1 MNNVTIKTDDDLKK
15 LMTNPN
21 IQKTMLTEWFTANQQ
36 YEKAHELTYC
46 EFPTKWT
53 WDQTNRKWN
62 ERKHGFKIGRLYYV
76 NPAEGERFYLRMLL
90 MVVKG
95 AKSYNDIKTYNGV
108 VYNTFKDACSA
119 RGLLNNDNEW
129 YQTFKEATTWSSSFQ
144 LRQLFVTMLLYCNI
158 QDEMKFFE
166 KNWRFMTDDFEH
178 ELEQKYH
185 PIKHHTTDD
194 QLRDMLLDDLQ
205 YILSRNGIQ
214 ITSFNLPKRSIEYN
228 NRYNN
233 RLIEEETSYNIDQLE
248 EEANILYGQL
258 NTEQKIAFETI
269 VESVLQNK
277 PGFYFVSGYGGTGK
291 TFLWNT
297 IVSYLRAR
305 KKIVL
310 AVASSGVASLL
321 LPNGRTS
328 HSRFK
333 IPLDIDET
341 SICDI
346 KRGTILAELL
356 IETSLVIWDEA
367 IMTNKQCFEAL
378 DRSLRDI
385 ISQNDEKANAIPFGG
400 KVVVLGGDLRQIL
413 PVIEYGTRSQ
423 IVDATIIRSYLWKDV
438 KVIKLTKNMR
448 LQNKNLSKEQQD
460 ELRDFTNWLLD
471 LGDGKLP
478 TTKHDNDEDPT
489 WIRIPND
496 LLLLTH
502 KPKIPALVNAIYPD
516 FKQNYLNPTYLKERA
531 ILTPTN
537 EIADDINAYI
547 STLVPGE
554 GKEYYSADSISKC
567 FDACNDADILYP
579 IEYLNSLNANN
590 FPQHKLT
597 LKKGVPIMLL
607 RNINQSIGLCN
618 GTRLIVTNLA
628 DNVIEALIITGSNIG
643 CKVSIPRINLT
654 TRGSKWPFVLNRRQF
669 PIKVCYAMTINK
681 SQGQTLCNVGI
692 YLKKPVFTHG
702 QLYVAASRVTNKN
715 GLKILIEK
723 EDGTCTNETKNIVY
737 HEVFTYI

>member
-1 MNNVTIKTDDDLKK
+1 
-15 LMTNPN
+15 
-21 IQKTMLTEWFTANQQ
+21 
-36 YEKAHELTYC
+36 
-46 EFPTKWT
+46 
-53 WDQTNRKWN
+53 
-62 ERKHGFKIGRLYYV
+62 
-76 NPAEGERFYLRMLL
+76 
-90 MVVKG
+90 
-95 AKSYNDIKTYNGV
+95 
-108 VYNTFKDACSA
+108 
-119 RGLLNNDNEW
+119 
-129 YQTFKEATTWSSSFQ
+129 
-144 LRQLFVTMLLYCNI
+144 
-158 QDEMKFFE
+158 
-166 KNWRFMTDDFEH
+166 
-178 ELEQKYH
+178 
-185 PIKHHTTDD
+185 
-194 QLRDMLLDDLQ
+194 
-205 YILSRNGIQ
+205 
-214 ITSFNLPKRSIEYN
+214 
-228 NRYNN
+228 
-233 RLIEEETSYNIDQLE
+233 
-248 EEANILYGQL
+248 
-258 NTEQKIAFETI
+258 
-269 VESVLQNK
+269 
-277 PGFYFVSGYGGTGK
+277 
-291 TFLWNT
+291 
-297 IVSYLRAR
+297 
-305 KKIVL
+305 
-310 AVASSGVASLL
+310 
-321 LPNGRTS
+321 
-328 HSRFK
+328 
-333 IPLDIDET
+333 
-341 SICDI
+341 
-346 KRGTILAELL
+346 
-356 IETSLVIWDEA
+356 
-367 IMTNKQCFEAL
+367 
-378 DRSLRDI
+378 
-385 ISQNDEKANAIPFGG
+385 
-400 KVVVLGGDLRQIL
+400 
-413 PVIEYGTRSQ
+413 
-423 IVDATIIRSYLWKDV
+423 
-438 KVIKLTKNMR
+438 MR

-496 LLLLTH
+496 LLLLTD
-502 KPKIPALVNAIYPD
+502 KSKIPALVNAIYPD

-692 YLKKPVFTHG
+692 YLKKLVFTHG

-737 HEVFTYI
+737 REVFTYI

>member
-1 MNNVTIKTDDDLKK
+1 
-15 LMTNPN
+15 
-21 IQKTMLTEWFTANQQ
+21 
-36 YEKAHELTYC
+36 
-46 EFPTKWT
+46 
-53 WDQTNRKWN
+53 
-62 ERKHGFKIGRLYYV
+62 
-76 NPAEGERFYLRMLL
+76 
-90 MVVKG
+90 
-95 AKSYNDIKTYNGV
+95 
-108 VYNTFKDACSA
+108 
-119 RGLLNNDNEW
+119 
-129 YQTFKEATTWSSSFQ
+129 
-144 LRQLFVTMLLYCNI
+144 
-158 QDEMKFFE
+158 
-166 KNWRFMTDDFEH
+166 
-178 ELEQKYH
+178 
-185 PIKHHTTDD
+185 
-194 QLRDMLLDDLQ
+194 
-205 YILSRNGIQ
+205 
-214 ITSFNLPKRSIEYN
+214 
-228 NRYNN
+228 
-233 RLIEEETSYNIDQLE
+233 
-248 EEANILYGQL
+248 
-258 NTEQKIAFETI
+258 
-269 VESVLQNK
+269 
-277 PGFYFVSGYGGTGK
+277 
-291 TFLWNT
+291 
-297 IVSYLRAR
+297 
-305 KKIVL
+305 
-310 AVASSGVASLL
+310 
-321 LPNGRTS
+321 
-328 HSRFK
+328 
-333 IPLDIDET
+333 
-341 SICDI
+341 
-346 KRGTILAELL
+346 
-356 IETSLVIWDEA
+356 
-367 IMTNKQCFEAL
+367 
-378 DRSLRDI
+378 
-385 ISQNDEKANAIPFGG
+385 
-400 KVVVLGGDLRQIL
+400 
-413 PVIEYGTRSQ
+413 
-423 IVDATIIRSYLWKDV
+423 
-438 KVIKLTKNMR
+438 MR

-496 LLLLTH
+496 LLLLTD
-502 KPKIPALVNAIYPD
+502 KQKIPALVKAIYTD

>member
-1 MNNVTIKTDDDLKK
+1 MGSK
-15 LMTNPN
+15 
-21 IQKTMLTEWFTANQQ
+21 
-36 YEKAHELTYC
+36 
-46 EFPTKWT
+46 
-53 WDQTNRKWN
+53 NRKWN

-95 AKSYNDIKTYNGV
+95 ATNYNDIKTYNGV
-108 VYNTFKDACSA
+108 VYSTFKDACSA
-119 RGLLNNDNEW
+119 RGLLNNDDEW
-129 YQTFKEATTWSSSFQ
+129 YQTFKEAATWSSSYQ
-144 LRQLFVTMLLYCNI
+144 LRQLFVTMLLFCNI
-158 QDEMKFFE
+158 QNEWEFFE
-166 KNWRFMTDDFEH
+166 KNWRLMVDDFENEIVH
-178 ELEQKYH
+178 KYH
-185 PIKHHTTDD
+185 PIKYHITDN

-205 YILSRNGIQ
+205 YILSRNGVQ
-214 ITSFNLPKRSIEYN
+214 ITTFNLPRRSIKYDN
-228 NRYNN
+228 YYNN
-233 RLIEEETSYNIDQLE
+233 RLVEEETNYDIDKLE
-248 EEANILYGQL
+248 KEANILYGQL
-258 NTEQKIAFETI
+258 NTEQKHAFNTI
-269 VESVLQNK
+269 VESALQNK

-310 AVASSGVASLL
+310 TVASSGVASLL
-321 LPNGRTS
+321 LPNGRTA

-356 IETSLVIWDEA
+356 IQTSLIIWDEA
-367 IMTNKQCFEAL
+367 IMTNRQCFEAL

-385 ISQNDEKANAIPFGG
+385 ISQTDDKANTIPFGG
-400 KVVVLGGDLRQIL
+400 KIVVLGGDLRQIL

-423 IVDATIIRSYLWKDV
+423 IVNASIIKSYLWKDV
-438 KVIKLTKNMR
+438 KVIKLKENMR
-448 LQNKNLSKEQQD
+448 LQNKNLCKEEQE
-460 ELRDFTNWLLD
+460 ELKEFTSWLLD

-478 TTKHDNDEDPT
+478 ATKHENDEEET

-496 LLLLTH
+496 LLLFTE
-502 KPKIPALVNAIYPD
+502 KPKIPALVNIIYPD
-516 FKQNYLNPTYLKERA
+516 FKQNYLNASYLKERA
-531 ILTPTN
+531 ILTTTN
-537 EIADDINAYI
+537 EIVDDINSYI
-547 STLVPGE
+547 LTLVPGE
-554 GKEYYSADSISKC
+554 VKEYYSADSISKC
-567 FDACNDADILYP
+567 FETCNDANILYP

-590 FPQHKLT
+590 FPQHNLT
-597 LKKGVPIMLL
+597 LKIGVPIMLL
-607 RNINQSIGLCN
+607 RNINQTIGLCN
-618 GTRLIVTNLA
+618 GTRMIVTNLG

-643 CKVSIPRINLT
+643 HKVLIPRINLT

-669 PIKVCYAMTINK
+669 PVKVCYAMTINK
-681 SQGQTLCNVGI
+681 SQGQTLSNVGI

-702 QLYVAASRVTNKN
+702 QLYVAASRVTSKN

-737 HEVFTYI
+737 HEVFAYI